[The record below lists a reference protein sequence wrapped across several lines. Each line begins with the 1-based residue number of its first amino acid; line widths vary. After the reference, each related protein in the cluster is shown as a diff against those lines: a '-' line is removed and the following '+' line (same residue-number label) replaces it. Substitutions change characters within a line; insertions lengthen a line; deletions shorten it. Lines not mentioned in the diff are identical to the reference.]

1 LARPFS
7 GFIRP
12 ITFRLS
18 FFLLFAALLGLV
30 AIIYS
35 SFLNIRKSRQRESRT
50 NSRGGGFRASGRGK
64 YRESKTTEAMMPILF
79 HPLIFIYTSRVQ
91 KLTRSLRFSLRLLL
105 GVLVVAFAADR
116 GVLDRYMS
124 GYPTLQKLGS

>member
-1 LARPFS
+1 
-7 GFIRP
+7 
-12 ITFRLS
+12 
-18 FFLLFAALLGLV
+18 
-30 AIIYS
+30 
-35 SFLNIRKSRQRESRT
+35 
-50 NSRGGGFRASGRGK
+50 
-64 YRESKTTEAMMPILF
+64 MPILF

-91 KLTRSLRFSLRLLL
+91 KLTRSLRFSLRLFL